1 MKSEIIS
8 QKTMF
13 MTLLLTNF
21 KTSGIFQKI
30 VIILSLTG
38 LIISLTQPAFY
49 IGRID
54 YDAYAN
60 STVLFFLGWTGI
72 FSGSLESLIWL
83 ANPVYFIALYL
94 FIKDNKL
101 SLIMSGAATF
111 LALLFATFPTIL
123 TSESGARSKI
133 TSFELGY
140 KLWVT
145 SFLILFI
152 GTIIN
157 RTFKKPTN

>member
-1 MKSEIIS
+1 
-8 QKTMF
+8 
-13 MTLLLTNF
+13 LTIF
-21 KTSGIFQKI
+21 KTSGIFQRV
-30 VIILSLTG
+30 VIILSLTV

-49 IGRID
+49 IDRVD

-60 STVLFFLGWTGI
+60 SPVLFFLGWTGI
-72 FSGSLESLIWL
+72 FGGSLESLIWF
-83 ANPVYFIALYL
+83 ANPIYFIALHF
-94 FIKDNKL
+94 FIKNNKL
-101 SLIMSGAATF
+101 SVIASGAATI

-145 SFLILFI
+145 SFVILFI
-152 GTIIN
+152 GATIN
-157 RTFKKPTN
+157 RTIKKGDKLKLA